1 MNTNLERLRGMV
13 RDAIESANGEEVSE
27 LEALLLALNNIRW
40 KAGDRS
46 AD

>member
-1 MNTNLERLRGMV
+1 MRDLSNRVL
-13 RDAIESANGEEVSE
+13 RDAIESTDRKEVSE
-27 LEALLLALNNIRW
+27 LEALLSALNNIRW